1 MQALRTVLFYFLLAL
16 SVVIWCPIS
25 LLIGLCLPLRA
36 RYVVIARTWC
46 RFAVW
51 LARVMV
57 GIRYEVEGLEH
68 IPAQPCVVLA
78 KHQSTWETFYLTG
91 LFAPLALVLKRELL
105 NIPFFGWAMRLIRP
119 IAIDRSNP
127 KQALKQV
134 ASVGHERLGQGFW
147 LLVFPE
153 GTRVPAGEMGKFS
166 RSGASLAVA
175 AGLPVL
181 PIAHNAGECWPRDGW
196 AKHPGT
202 IRVVIG
208 TPLHAEGEGP
218 RAVAELSARAEAWIG
233 ETMQQINGTA
243 RANRAD

>member
-16 SVVIWCPIS
+16 SVVIWCPLS
-25 LLIGLCLPLRA
+25 LLIGIFLPLRA
-36 RYVVIARTWC
+36 RYVLIARSWC

-57 GIRYEVEGLEH
+57 GIRYEVEGLEN
-68 IPAQPCVVLA
+68 IPAKPCVVLA

-105 NIPFFGWAMRLIRP
+105 NIPFFGWAMRLVRP

-134 ASVGHERLGQGFW
+134 ASIGQERLQQGFW
-147 LLVFPE
+147 LIVFPE

-166 RSGASLAVA
+166 RSGASLAVTA
-175 AGLPVL
+175 NLPVL

-196 AKHPGT
+196 AKYPGT
-202 IRVVIG
+202 IKVVIG
-208 TPLHAEGEGP
+208 TPMHAEGEGP
-218 RAVAELSARAEAWIG
+218 RAIAALNQQVEDWMTT
-233 ETMQQINGTA
+233 TMQRLNGTA
-243 RANRAD
+243 RR